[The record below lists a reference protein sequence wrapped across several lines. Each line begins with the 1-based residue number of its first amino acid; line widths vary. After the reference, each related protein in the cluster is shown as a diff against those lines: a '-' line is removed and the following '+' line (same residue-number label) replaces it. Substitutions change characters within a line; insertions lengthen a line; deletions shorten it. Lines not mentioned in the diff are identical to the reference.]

1 MKHRT
6 AFLISALIPGLI
18 LLSLILSPGLASG
31 AGRTPAAAAQ
41 DTPNGVFVVRVYY
54 DTLEDYRRLTSFD
67 VFEYNNTQ
75 EKYWLAAVD
84 AIEDSRVKIE
94 E

>member
-1 MKHRT
+1 MRWPKPR
-6 AFLISALIPGLI
+6 AASSSLLISALIPG
-18 LLSLILSPGLASG
+18 LILSPGLASG

-75 EKYWLAAVD
+75 EKY
-84 AIEDSRVKIE
+84 
-94 E
+94 

>member
-41 DTPNGVFVVRVYY
+41 DTPNGVFVVRV
-54 DTLEDYRRLTSFD
+54 
-67 VFEYNNTQ
+67 
-75 EKYWLAAVD
+75 
-84 AIEDSRVKIE
+84 
-94 E
+94 